1 MCDWWKP
8 YCSHYGNMHVL
19 LLWWVFAAFTTKQC
33 AYDRCTTVFFLNRL
47 RLELQTAPC
56 EGIHRKVDKGLFRVI
71 LRNFDNDVYS
81 DKRSRDLTN
90 HKSSQGVG
98 WPTTST
104 GRVRLHFPSPN
115 EQTGAAMGG
124 NGNLLLTGHLHYKD
138 FLLKNLGSCWPTI
151 LIFQKAPGHFQVF
164 LLYSRLPKTLI
175 TFQPG
180 HAPALRIDFP
190 SPIACSHNL

>member
-1 MCDWWKP
+1 MRV
-8 YCSHYGNMHVL
+8 H

-33 AYDRCTTVFFLNRL
+33 PYDRCTTVFFLNRL

-56 EGIHRKVDKGLFRVI
+56 EGIHRKVDMKGVFRVF
-71 LRNFDNDVYS
+71 LRNFDNDVNS
-81 DKRSRDLTN
+81 DKRTRPKLQSPWQITNLHKALADRQLPLVVYDFTFHHPTSKQVQQWEAMEIFCWRVIYTKDL
-90 HKSSQGVG
+90 
-98 WPTTST
+98 
-104 GRVRLHFPSPN
+104 
-115 EQTGAAMGG
+115 
-124 NGNLLLTGHLHYKD
+124 
-138 FLLKNLGSCWPTI
+138 LLKNLGSCWPTI